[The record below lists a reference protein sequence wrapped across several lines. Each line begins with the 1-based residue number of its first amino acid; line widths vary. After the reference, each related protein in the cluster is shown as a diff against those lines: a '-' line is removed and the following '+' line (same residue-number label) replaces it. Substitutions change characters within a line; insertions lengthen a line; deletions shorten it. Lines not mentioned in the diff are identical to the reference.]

1 MGAIY
6 KPEDKKKRRIK
17 DRALKDLDPNLREP
31 VKRLEEGKS
40 GEDPERKLTE
50 SKGSKKRKDIAEKKK

>member
-6 KPEDKKKRRIK
+6 KPEDAKRRRIK
-17 DRALKDLDPNLREP
+17 DKALKDLDPNLREP
-31 VKRLEEGKS
+31 VKGLVEGNG

-50 SKGSKKRKDIAEKKK
+50 SKGSKKRKDIAEKRK

>member
-6 KPEDKKKRRIK
+6 KPEDEKKRRRK
-17 DRALKDLDPNLREP
+17 DKALKDLDPNLREP
-31 VKRLEEGKS
+31 VKKLEEGKR

-50 SKGSKKRKDIAEKKK
+50 SKGSKKRKDMAEKRK